1 MNYLSKEKLANP
13 KLTLYAFHLKDNL
26 AREPLTS
33 VKNTNYLWLKCQQIG
48 QQLNVPELENLP
60 TKIEKINN
68 QKTSITGEIL
78 PEGILS
84 FTEEEN
90 KNNLPLN
97 LILSGEVNPLQI
109 QDTYAID
116 LTLRYSNTKVN
127 ETHSTELHPD
137 NYVKVADLKGL
148 NKDNCLL
155 PNNINSSLGQ
165 TLVFFAKT
173 LEEFEDEESLQ
184 NFADDCVKALITEEK
199 FQELQIYCQSQGQ
212 LLGSPIFEYNND
224 ADSPQQQCHIL
235 IWLNTNP
242 ETTKHEENGEY
253 YYPLINLLLCRN
265 KIKYLRHKAILCNQQ
280 ARKEYSLLE
289 KIVNEF
295 SQIKHNIRNNLQR
308 LQQLLI
314 EVPELSFDYARYI
327 RDLQAHKTTIEAS
340 LKNYRLQ
347 FDKIEKL
354 YNQNDLEFLSSFSK
368 LAQNTY
374 IKQINTD
381 LAYLTPANNLFKQMT
396 ETIRGMVEIEQAKLE
411 EENIERE
418 KSLEDT
424 IQVVGVALGGGGIA
438 AASISAH
445 IDKPMIVD
453 IKQPPHLIV
462 SSTFWSIIAT
472 LFLAFLTRLWIK
484 RKI

>member
-1 MNYLSKEKLANP
+1 MNYLSTEKLANP
-13 KLTLYAFHLKDNL
+13 KLTLYAFHLKNSL
-26 AREPLTS
+26 AHEPLTS
-33 VKNTNYLWLKCQQIG
+33 VKNTDYLWLKCQQLG

-60 TKIEKINN
+60 AQIETINN

-78 PEGILS
+78 PEGILP
-84 FTEEEN
+84 FTTIIN
-90 KNNLPLN
+90 KNNLPSYLN
-97 LILSGEVNPLQI
+97 LSGEVNPLQI
-109 QDTYAID
+109 HDTYAVD
-116 LTLRYSNTKVN
+116 LTLRYSHSKVQ
-127 ETHSTELHPD
+127 ETYSKDLNPEIE
-137 NYVKVADLKGL
+137 VKVADLKGL

-155 PNNINSSLGQ
+155 PNNINASLGQ

-173 LEEFEDEESLQ
+173 LEEFENEQSLQ

-199 FQELQIYCQSQGQ
+199 FQELQIYCQNQGK

-242 ETTKHEENGEY
+242 QTTDVEENGEY
-253 YYPLINLLLCRN
+253 YYPLIHLLLCRS
-265 KIKYLRHKAILCNQQ
+265 KIKYVRHQAILCNQQ

-289 KIVNEF
+289 KIVSEF
-295 SQIKHNIRNNLQR
+295 SQIKHNIRNNLQK
-308 LQQLLI
+308 LQQWLI
-314 EVPELSFDYARYI
+314 EVPELSFDYARHL
-327 RDLQAHKTTIEAS
+327 RDLQAYKTTIEAS
-340 LKNYRLQ
+340 LKNYRLH
-347 FDKIEKL
+347 FDKIKKQAL
-354 YNQNDLEFLSSFSK
+354 QDDLEFLSSFSK

-381 LAYLTPANNLFKQMT
+381 LAYLTPANNLFKQMI

-424 IQVVGVALGGGGIA
+424 IQVVGVALGGGAIA

-445 IDKPMIVD
+445 IDKPMTVD

-472 LFLAFLTRLWIK
+472 LFLGFVTRLWIK